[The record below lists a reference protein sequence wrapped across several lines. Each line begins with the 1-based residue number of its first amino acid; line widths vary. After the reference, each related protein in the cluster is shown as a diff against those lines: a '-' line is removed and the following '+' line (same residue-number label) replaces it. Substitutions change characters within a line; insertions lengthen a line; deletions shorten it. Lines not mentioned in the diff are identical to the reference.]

1 MFSHEVRSDQEQE
14 IQEPSD
20 EIWNASCASNSLYM
34 VWYSNTVIQWLID
47 FFMQSIQVFFFQ
59 SLWMSHKM
67 HRKVPSWSLLN
78 VNHWVGDSPE
88 IPIQMLTAYLLCTA
102 SKLGTIEFSRKKW
115 GSRAVMR
122 WILMDFWCWHLFSRE
137 RERTQG
143 SPRSFQGLR
152 AWSCLIST
160 SWDREGKGHSSY
172 KLMFGQ
178 EKDQNNVKDRM
189 FKFL

>member
-67 HRKVPSWSLLN
+67 HRKRAQFISSQCKSLSW
-78 VNHWVGDSPE
+78 GFTRDSNPNAYGL
-88 IPIQMLTAYLLCTA
+88 PAVHSFKAGHPRIQSEKVT
-102 SKLGTIEFSRKKW
+102 W
-115 GSRAVMR
+115 RAVMR
-122 WILMDFWCWHLFSRE
+122 WEMMEFWCWNFAF
-137 RERTQG
+137 ERTQG